1 MGKRGIA
8 PKGAALPAGLWG
20 AEPSISQADAESIL
34 GSPISEEVW
43 DAICQAFE
51 DYGAQIGLLD
61 APRANQNRND
71 KASYDAARRKAIKYL
86 KRGKPLSELGIDHQL
101 LRQFAENAELAAL
114 STKAGVAWFR
124 DHPDQ
129 FAERYDWR
137 VLLRTDPDAI
147 KKSLM
152 ILQEAEPRPFQPIGV
167 GQVKAELARRLSA
180 IFERANLPAELSTG
194 YELPEWAAEADMTP
208 FEQLISALGVH
219 EAERPSALSAWLRE
233 CLQSRN

>member
-20 AEPSISQADAESIL
+20 AEPTISQAEAESIL
-34 GSPISEEVW
+34 GSPISEVVW
-43 DAICQAFE
+43 DAIWRAFE
-51 DYGAQIGLLD
+51 NCGAHIQLLD

-71 KASYDAARRKAIKYL
+71 KASYGVARRKAIRHLNK
-86 KRGKPLSELGIDHQL
+86 GKPLAELGIDREL

-114 STKAGVAWFR
+114 LTKAGIAWLR
-124 DHPDQ
+124 DHPDE

-137 VLLRTDPDAI
+137 VLSRTDPDAI

-152 ILQEAEPRPFQPIGV
+152 ILQEAEPRPFQPMGV
-167 GQVKAELARRLSA
+167 GQAKAELARRIHA
-180 IFERANLPAELSTG
+180 IFERENLPTELSTG
-194 YELPEWAAEADMTP
+194 YELSEWAAEADMTP

-219 EAERPSALSAWLRE
+219 ESERPSALSAWLRA
-233 CLQSRN
+233 CLQRRN